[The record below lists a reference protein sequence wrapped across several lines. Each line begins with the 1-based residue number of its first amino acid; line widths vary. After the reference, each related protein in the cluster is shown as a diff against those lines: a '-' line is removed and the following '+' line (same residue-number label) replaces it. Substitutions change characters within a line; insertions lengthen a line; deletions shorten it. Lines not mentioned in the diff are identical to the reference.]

1 MEHHVEPAFVEDSLV
16 RQGNRSQVAELVLL
30 DLAVGQFYLRFL
42 DGWVSGVEGVD
53 ELPGVFAFAEFD
65 HDDLLDEP
73 TPESL
78 GDEGHEGLGQVV
90 LFLLGEDVVKLP
102 PFEGKQERESWLFNF

>member
-1 MEHHVEPAFVEDSLV
+1 MEHHVEPGFVEESLV
-16 RQGNRSQVAELVLL
+16 RQRNRSQVAELVLL
-30 DLAVGQFYLRFL
+30 DLVVGQFYLRFL

-53 ELPGVFAFAEFD
+53 ELPGVLAFAEFD

-78 GDEGHEGLGQVV
+78 GDEGLRPVE
-90 LFLLGEDVVKLP
+90 LFLLGEDVVELP
-102 PFEGKQERESWLFNF
+102 PL